1 MKRNAVRHLP
11 LLLVTIALWGWIL
24 ANWRDVLRSWIDAL
38 RDGKADILWR
48 HISGVVYL
56 WLMSGTTIIGGG
68 SPGSAPTDWTI
79 QSFRE
84 RCGGPAST
92 CPVARGTGD
101 FNGDGK
107 VDILWRHTSG
117 AL

>member
-38 RDGKADILWR
+38 RDGKADILSR

-92 CPVARGTGD
+92 CPVAQGTGD